1 MTFAKI
7 LAEEWDSV
15 AGLLPM
21 ANFPTASELAAA
33 VGNRQMTCVEA
44 VEAHLERIRLRNPAL
59 NAVVTLD
66 EEGARRRAVEAD
78 AELAR
83 GEPKGPLHGVP
94 FTVKDSFETAGVRT
108 TAGYPRFADHVPE
121 ADAPVVARLRA
132 AGAILLGKTNLPP
145 LASGNQTNNPI
156 FGRTN
161 NPWDL
166 TRTPGGSSGGSAAA
180 VAAGLSAFDLGSDVG
195 GSIRGPAHL
204 CGVCGFKPSAG
215 SLPLAGNLASA
226 RPFRPGPLLDV
237 MGQFP
242 VYGPIARSAEDLR
255 LVFSALQERSLTGL
269 PPQLAALRLAWTDTI
284 GLPMSASV
292 RSVIANA
299 VDRLGAAGAQL
310 ERHASPGFDW
320 DQAWA
325 TTGICIGAFETRRNP
340 LPRRLLFRVAG
351 PLLAR
356 RMGGGT
362 LVESFFAGA
371 RSGERELGRAFAQR
385 EQLVGQVEA
394 FLGGFDAWIG
404 PVLPVEAY
412 PHCRP
417 GGTLAIEGRRVAETF
432 LDLAYSGPFN
442 LTGHPSVVIPA
453 GHGEAGLPVGVQIV
467 GRRGDDARLLALA
480 QALDRA
486 LGAGRAPPAA

>member
-1 MTFAKI
+1 MTK
-7 LAEEWDSV
+7 L
-15 AGLLPM
+15 
-21 ANFPTASELAAA
+21 PTASELAAA
-33 VGNRQMTCVEA
+33 VGNREMTCVEV
-44 VEAHLERIRLRNPAL
+44 VEQHLERIRRGNLAL
-59 NAVVTLD
+59 NAIVTLD
-66 EEGARRRAVEAD
+66 EEGARRHAVEAD
-78 AELAR
+78 AKLAR
-83 GEPKGPLHGVP
+83 GEPTGPLHGVP

-108 TAGYPRFADHVPE
+108 TAGFPRFANHVPV

-166 TRTPGGSSGGSAAA
+166 SRTPGGSSGGSAAA
-180 VAAGLSAFDLGSDVG
+180 VAAGFSAFDLGSDVG

-215 SLPLAGNLASA
+215 SLPLAGNIASA

-237 MGQFP
+237 MVQFP

-255 LVFSALQERSLTGL
+255 LVFSVLQARPLTGL
-269 PPQLAALRLAWTDTI
+269 VPELGSLRLAWTDDI

-292 RSVIANA
+292 RTVIASA
-299 VDRLGAAGAQL
+299 VDRLATGGAHL
-310 ERHASPGFDW
+310 ERHPSPGFDW
-320 DQAWA
+320 NEAWA
-325 TTGICIGAFETRRNP
+325 TTGVCIGAFETRRNP
-340 LPRRLLFRVAG
+340 WSRRLLFRLAG

-356 RMGGGT
+356 GMGGGT
-362 LVESFFAGA
+362 LLKSFFAGA
-371 RSGERELGRAFAQR
+371 RADERTLARAFAQR
-385 EQLVGQVEA
+385 EQLVAKVEA
-394 FLGGFDAWIG
+394 FLDRFDAWLG
-404 PVLPVEAY
+404 PVLPVVAY

-417 GGTLAIEGRRVAETF
+417 GGTLTIEGRRVPETF

-442 LTGHPSVVIPA
+442 LTGHPSAVIPA

-467 GRRGDDARLLALA
+467 GRRGEDARLLALA
-480 QALDRA
+480 QTLDGA
-486 LGAGRAPPAA
+486 LGAGRPPPTA